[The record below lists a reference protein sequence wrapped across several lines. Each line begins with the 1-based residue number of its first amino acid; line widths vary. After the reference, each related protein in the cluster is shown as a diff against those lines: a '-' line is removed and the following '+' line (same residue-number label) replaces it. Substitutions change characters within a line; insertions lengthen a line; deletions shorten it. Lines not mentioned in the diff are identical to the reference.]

1 MRIGIGASI
10 KEDLKIEENVIIGAN
25 SFVNKDCK
33 KNQKY
38 LGSPAKIH
46 KKKKKIKFMTYI
58 IAEIG
63 VNHNNNLNYSKKII
77 DFCVKEKV
85 DAVKFQTYTANNLAL
100 RNTPKVLY
108 QKKNKNDKENHF
120 DMLKKLE
127 LSKDDHII
135 LKNYCDKKIEF
146 ISPYDIESAKFLI
159 KLKLSKIKVASKI

>member
-1 MRIGIGASI
+1 
-10 KEDLKIEENVIIGAN
+10 
-25 SFVNKDCK
+25 
-33 KNQKY
+33 
-38 LGSPAKIH
+38 
-46 KKKKKIKFMTYI
+46 MTYI

-135 LKNYCDKKIEF
+135 LKDYCDKKKNRIYF
-146 ISPYDIESAKFLI
+146 YSLRYRKC
-159 KLKLSKIKVASKI
+159 